1 MRANRL
7 KEIAK
12 NGGAVINGWLHIP
25 HSYAAELMAHAGWD
39 SLTIDLQHGPVGYD
53 GALDMLVALS
63 TTDVVPLAR
72 VPWNE
77 PGIIMKIL
85 DAGCYGIICPMVN
98 TAEEARRFVA
108 ACRYPPQGMRSIGP
122 NRALLYGGAD
132 YIQSANDT
140 VVALAMIETQEALD
154 NLDSIL
160 DVPGLDGVYI
170 GPTDLGQSLTG
181 KGAMDPTEPTA
192 VAAIERIL
200 QAVRGRNLIAG
211 IHTASA
217 GYARQ
222 MVEKGFNF
230 VTIMADSRI
239 LLGSA
244 REMVE
249 ATKGTQR
256 GGAGGPTGPY

>member
-7 KEIAK
+7 QEIV
-12 NGGAVINGWLHIP
+12 NGGGAAVNGWLHIP

-39 SLTIDLQHGPVGYD
+39 TLTIDLQHGPVGYD

-77 PGIIMKIL
+77 PGIIMKML

-98 TAEEARRFVA
+98 TAEEAERFVA

-132 YIQSANDT
+132 YIQSANDAI
-140 VVALAMIETQEALD
+140 VALAMIETQQGLD
-154 NLDSIL
+154 NLDAIL

-181 KGAMDPTEPTA
+181 RGAMDPTEPTA
-192 VAAIERIL
+192 VAAIERIRG
-200 QAVRGRNLIAG
+200 AVCERRMIAG
-211 IHTASA
+211 IHTGSVD
-217 GYARQ
+217 YARQ

-239 LLGSA
+239 LLSA
-244 REMVE
+244 ARQMVE
-249 ATKGTQR
+249 ATKGAKP
-256 GGAGGPTGPY
+256 GAAGPSGPY